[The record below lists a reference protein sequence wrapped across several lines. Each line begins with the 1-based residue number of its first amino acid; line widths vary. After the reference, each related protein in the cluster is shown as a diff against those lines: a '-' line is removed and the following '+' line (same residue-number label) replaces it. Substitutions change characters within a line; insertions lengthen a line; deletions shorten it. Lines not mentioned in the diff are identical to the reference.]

1 MIRYCTWW
9 LVLLGSSI
17 HNMSIWPFAHN
28 AILDSTNRS
37 DLGWVELFRSNP
49 RDVQATSYKN
59 LVNKIEK
66 LGNQTYNWSNNNTQE
81 LSNKE
86 ASMYYHS
93 RFDIVTV
100 ATSFQRIWASM
111 SGNNKLFTQQQ
122 DKDWN
127 NIQHFWFAN
136 PPTCV
141 NPVILPVDRDHGNER
156 L

>member
-1 MIRYCTWW
+1 MLRYCTWW
-9 LVLLGSSI
+9 LVLLGSSV

-93 RFDIVTV
+93 RFDIVTI

-111 SGNNKLFTQQQ
+111 SGNNKLFAQQQ

-127 NIQHFWFAN
+127 NIQHFLICK
-136 PPTCV
+136 PPYMCK
-141 NPVILPVDRDHGNER
+141 PSYSSL
-156 L
+156 

>member
-1 MIRYCTWW
+1 MLRYCTWW

-93 RFDIVTV
+93 RFDIVTI

-111 SGNNKLFTQQQ
+111 SGNNKLFAQQQ

-127 NIQHFWFAN
+127 NIQHFLICK
-136 PPTCV
+136 PPYMCK
-141 NPVILPVDRDHGNER
+141 PSYSSL
-156 L
+156 

>member
-1 MIRYCTWW
+1 MLRYCTWW
-9 LVLLGSSI
+9 LILLGSSI
-17 HNMSIWPFAHN
+17 HNMSIWLFAHN

-37 DLGWVELFRSNP
+37 DLGWVELFRSNR
-49 RDVQATSYKN
+49 RDVQATSYKNLHHN

-81 LSNKE
+81 LMKKE

-93 RFDIVTV
+93 RFDFVTI
-100 ATSFQRIWASM
+100 ATSLQRIWASM
-111 SGNNKLFTQQQ
+111 SGNNKTFTHQQ

-127 NIQHFWFAN
+127 SIQHFWFAN

-141 NPVILPVDRDHGNER
+141 NPVIPHCR
-156 L
+156 